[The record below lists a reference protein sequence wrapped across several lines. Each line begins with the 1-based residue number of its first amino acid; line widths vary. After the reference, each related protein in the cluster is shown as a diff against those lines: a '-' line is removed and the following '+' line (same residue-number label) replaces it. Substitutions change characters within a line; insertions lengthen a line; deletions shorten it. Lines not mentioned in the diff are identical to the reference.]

1 MSDAGDA
8 ASPGNEGGAR
18 QPDRHSGLALVLP
31 AVNAIQR
38 LQPAAPEGG
47 TGPILQVVRLP

>member
-31 AVNAIQR
+31 VNAIQR
-38 LQPAAPEGG
+38 LQPAAPRGG
-47 TGPILQVVRLP
+47 TGPILPVVRLP

>member
-1 MSDAGDA
+1 MSDARDA